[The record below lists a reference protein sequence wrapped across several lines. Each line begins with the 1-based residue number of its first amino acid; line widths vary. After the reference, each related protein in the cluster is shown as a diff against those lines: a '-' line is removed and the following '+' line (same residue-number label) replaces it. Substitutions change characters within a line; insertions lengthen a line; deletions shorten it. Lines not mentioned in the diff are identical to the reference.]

1 MQPQPSRRLAELGG
15 PSRSGSNSPAE
26 RPTKGT
32 TGGGWGT
39 SFVSREGSYTPSGA
53 AGGGSGGAGGS
64 GSGPGSPS
72 KKRVYGDRF
81 IPNRDGLDLATS
93 FSLLPGSNST
103 SGSSTP
109 TSAGRGKRKTANVDS
124 DAQTEEANKTFD
136 SLLRSELFG
145 PSSIDKIPL
154 LRSPSSVRT
163 SQYTAATSPG
173 RSPAGGPK
181 PLFNFTSPSRK
192 RIARGGGADGD
203 RGLDSPT
210 HERYSLSPVRQE
222 SQRLLMSPRKPVRQV
237 SKVPFKVLDA
247 PELADDYYLNL
258 VDWSSTN
265 VLGVGLGSSVYTWS
279 AQTSEVKKLCD
290 LADLDPPDSVTSL
303 SWVQRGTQVAVGT
316 KNGMVQIWDAQVG
329 RCIRKMSGHTARVGA
344 LAWNDHV
351 LTSGSHDRL
360 IYHRD
365 VRIKNHW
372 TNKLAVHRQ
381 EVCGLKWSDDN
392 QLASGGND
400 NKLFVFD
407 KMSETPLHRF
417 TDHVAA
423 VKAIAWNPHQHGVL
437 ASGGGTADQK
447 LRFWNTLTG
456 NLLQEVDTG
465 SQVCNM
471 LFSKNS
477 NELVTTHGF
486 SAGQAQ
492 NQVVIWRYPSMQQVA
507 QLAGH
512 TFRVLYLAC
521 SPDGQTIVTGAGDE
535 TLRFWNAFPKSKTE
549 RKAES
554 SVLSPFG
561 SIR

>member
-1 MQPQPSRRLAELGG
+1 MQSPHSDRRLRQLGG
-15 PSRSGSNSPAE
+15 TGEGGGGGGGGSRSASGSPAASPVKP
-26 RPTKGT
+26 RT
-32 TGGGWGT
+32 
-39 SFVSREGSYTPSGA
+39 REGSFGSSGA
-53 AGGGSGGAGGS
+53 AGGGD
-64 GSGPGSPS
+64 SGPGSPS

-81 IPNRDGLDLATS
+81 IPNREGIDLATS
-93 FSLLPGSNST
+93 FSLLSSSAST
-103 SGSSTP
+103 SRSSTP
-109 TSAGRGKRKTANVDS
+109 TSNGRGKRKTASVDS

-145 PSSIDKIPL
+145 PSSIDNIPL

-163 SQYTAATSPG
+163 SQYTGNTSPG
-173 RSPAGGPK
+173 RSPSSSK

-192 RIARGGGADGD
+192 RIARDPTGLD

-210 HERYSLSPVRQE
+210 HDRYSLSPVRQE

-237 SKVPFKVLDA
+237 SRVPFKVLDA
-247 PELADDYYLNL
+247 PDLADDYYLNL

-279 AQTSEVKKLCD
+279 AQTSEVTKLCD
-290 LADLDPPDSVTSL
+290 LAELDPPDSVTSL
-303 SWVQRGTQVAVGT
+303 AWVQRGNQVAVGT
-316 KNGMVQIWDAQVG
+316 KNGMVQIWDAQAQ

-365 VRIKNHW
+365 VRIKDHW
-372 TNKLAVHRQ
+372 THKLAVHRQ

-423 VKAIAWNPHQHGVL
+423 VKAIAWNPHQHGIL

-535 TLRFWNAFPKSKTE
+535 TLRFWSAFPKSKTE
-549 RKAES
+549 RKSES
-554 SVLSPFG
+554 GALSPFG

>member
-1 MQPQPSRRLAELGG
+1 MDSEFSRRARSATAGSSTSASAVAG
-15 PSRSGSNSPAE
+15 PSNDLRLPNKTRAREES
-26 RPTKGT
+26 
-32 TGGGWGT
+32 WGI
-39 SFVSREGSYTPSGA
+39 
-53 AGGGSGGAGGS
+53 GGAGFGAP
-64 GSGPGSPS
+64 GGAPGSPS
-72 KKRVYGDRF
+72 KKRIYGDRF
-81 IPNRDGLDLATS
+81 IPNREGLDIATS
-93 FSLLPGSNST
+93 FSLLPGSASSSN
-103 SGSSTP
+103 SSTP
-109 TSAGRGKRKTANVDS
+109 SSSQKGKRKATVADC
-124 DAQTEEANKTFD
+124 DAQTEEANRTFD
-136 SLLRSELFG
+136 SLLRTELFG
-145 PSSIDKIPL
+145 PSSFDATPL
-154 LRSPSSVRT
+154 LRSPSASRT
-163 SQYTAATSPG
+163 HTQYTASTSPQ
-173 RSPAGGPK
+173 
-181 PLFNFTSPSRK
+181 NSPSSSKPILNFSSPTRK
-192 RIARGGGADGD
+192 RITQEGTG

-210 HERYSLSPVRQE
+210 HERYSLSPVRHE
-222 SQRLLMSPRKPVRQV
+222 SQRLLLSPKKAIRQV
-237 SKVPFKVLDA
+237 SRVPFKVLDA

-290 LADLDPPDSVTSL
+290 LAENDPPDSITSI
-303 SWVQRGTQVAVGT
+303 SWVQRGNQVAVGT
-316 KNGMVQIWDAQVG
+316 KNGMIQIWDAQTG
-329 RCIRKMSGHTARVGA
+329 RFIRRMTGHTARVGA

-351 LTSGSHDRL
+351 LSSGSHDRL

-365 VRIKNHW
+365 VRIKDHW
-372 TNKLAVHRQ
+372 THKLAVHKQ
-381 EVCGLKWSDDN
+381 EVCGLKWSDDG

-417 TDHVAA
+417 TEHIAA
-423 VKAIAWNPHQHGVL
+423 VKAIAWNPHQHGIL

-456 NLLQEVDTG
+456 NLLQEIDTG

-507 QLAGH
+507 QLTGH
-512 TFRVLYLAC
+512 SYRVLYLAG

-535 TLRFWNAFPKSKTE
+535 TLRFWNAFPKGKVE
-549 RKAES
+549 RKADTS
-554 SVLSPFG
+554 SLSPFG
-561 SIR
+561 KIR

>member
-1 MQPQPSRRLAELGG
+1 MESELARRIRIATAGSGSSGG
-15 PSRSGSNSPAE
+15 PQAGPSSPRGSPSKT
-26 RPTKGT
+26 R
-32 TGGGWGT
+32 
-39 SFVSREGSYTPSGA
+39 SREDSF
-53 AGGGSGGAGGS
+53 GAGGS
-64 GSGPGSPS
+64 ALFGPGGPGSPS
-72 KKRVYGDRF
+72 KKRIYGDRF

-93 FSLLPGSNST
+93 FSLLPGSTSS

-109 TSAGRGKRKTANVDS
+109 SSTAKGKRKANTDC

-136 SLLRSELFG
+136 TLLRTELFG
-145 PSSIDKIPL
+145 PTSYETDTR
-154 LRSPSSVRT
+154 LRSPSSSRSHT
-163 SQYTAATSPG
+163 QYTASTSPNN
-173 RSPAGGPK
+173 SPSTSK

-192 RIARGGGADGD
+192 RVTREGAE

-210 HERYSLSPVRQE
+210 HERYSLSPVRHE
-222 SQRLLMSPRKPVRQV
+222 SQKLLLSPRKAIRQV
-237 SKVPFKVLDA
+237 SRVPFKVLDA

-258 VDWSSTN
+258 VDWSSSN

-290 LADLDPPDSVTSL
+290 LAEADPPDSITSIA
-303 SWVQRGTQVAVGT
+303 WVQRGTQVAVGT
-316 KNGMVQIWDAQVG
+316 KNGMIQIWDANTG
-329 RCIRKMSGHTARVGA
+329 RFIRKMSGHTARVGA

-360 IYHRD
+360 ICHRD
-365 VRIKNHW
+365 VRIKDHW
-372 TNKLAVHRQ
+372 THKLAVHRQ
-381 EVCGLKWSDDN
+381 EVCGLKWSDDG

-407 KMSETPLHRF
+407 KMNEQPLHRF
-417 TDHVAA
+417 TEHVAA
-423 VKAIAWNPHQHGVL
+423 VKAIAWNPHQHGIL

-471 LFSKNS
+471 LFSRNS

-492 NQVVIWRYPSMQQVA
+492 NQVVIWKYPSMQQVA
-507 QLAGH
+507 QLTGH
-512 TFRVLYLAC
+512 TFRVLYLAA

-535 TLRFWNAFPKSKTE
+535 TLRFWSAFPKGKVE
-549 RKAES
+549 RK
-554 SVLSPFG
+554 VDLSALNPLG
-561 SIR
+561 RIR

>member
-1 MQPQPSRRLAELGG
+1 M
-15 PSRSGSNSPAE
+15 SN
-26 RPTKGT
+26 
-32 TGGGWGT
+32 
-39 SFVSREGSYTPSGA
+39 
-53 AGGGSGGAGGS
+53 AG
-64 GSGPGSPS
+64 
-72 KKRVYGDRF
+72 RF
-81 IPNRDGLDLATS
+81 IPNREGIDLATS
-93 FSLLPGSNST
+93 YSLLPSSTST

-109 TSAGRGKRKTANVDS
+109 SSNHRSKRKTANVDS

-136 SLLRSELFG
+136 SLLRTELFG
-145 PSSIDKIPL
+145 PSSLDNIPL
-154 LRSPSSVRT
+154 LRSPSSART

-173 RSPAGGPK
+173 GGGGGHSPSHPK
-181 PLFNFTSPSRK
+181 ALFSFTSPTRK
-192 RIARGGGADGD
+192 RIARDPTVTD

-258 VDWSSTN
+258 VDWSSNN

-290 LADLDPPDSVTSL
+290 LAEADPPDSVTSL
-303 SWVQRGTQVAVGT
+303 AWVQRGNQVAVGT
-316 KNGMVQIWDAQVG
+316 KNGMIQIWDAQAG
-329 RCIRKMSGHTARVGA
+329 RCIRKMTGHTARVGA

-365 VRIKNHW
+365 VRIKDHW
-372 TNKLAVHRQ
+372 THKLAVHRQ

-417 TDHVAA
+417 TDHIAA
-423 VKAIAWNPHQHGVL
+423 VKAIAWNPHQHGIL

-456 NLLQEVDTG
+456 NLLQEVNTG

-492 NQVVIWRYPSMQQVA
+492 NQVVIWKYPSMQQVA

-512 TFRVLYLAC
+512 TFRPPMADADRTPDPNQVLYLAC

-535 TLRFWNAFPKSKTE
+535 TLRFWNAFPKGKTE
-549 RKAES
+549 RKIES
-554 SVLSPFG
+554 SILSPFG
-561 SIR
+561 GIR

>member
-1 MQPQPSRRLAELGG
+1 MESEFARRMRAATGSSGSAGSAQAG
-15 PSRSGSNSPAE
+15 PSSPRGSPGKT
-26 RPTKGT
+26 R
-32 TGGGWGT
+32 
-39 SFVSREGSYTPSGA
+39 SREDSFGL
-53 AGGGSGGAGGS
+53 GGSGLI
-64 GSGPGSPS
+64 GSPT

-81 IPNRDGLDLATS
+81 IPSRDGLDLATS
-93 FSLLPGSNST
+93 FSLLPGSAS
-103 SGSSTP
+103 SSYSSTP
-109 TSAGRGKRKTANVDS
+109 SSASKGKRRSNVDC

-136 SLLRSELFG
+136 SLLRTELFG
-145 PSSIDKIPL
+145 PSSFETDPR
-154 LRSPSSVRT
+154 LRSPSSSRSLT
-163 SQYTAATSPG
+163 QYTASTSPNN
-173 RSPAGGPK
+173 SPSGSK
-181 PLFNFTSPSRK
+181 PLFHFTSPSRK
-192 RIARGGGADGD
+192 TVKREGAE

-210 HERYSLSPVRQE
+210 HERYSLSPVRHE
-222 SQRLLMSPRKPVRQV
+222 SQKLLLSPKKAIRQV

-258 VDWSSTN
+258 VDWSSSN

-290 LADLDPPDSVTSL
+290 LSETDPPDSITSI
-303 SWVQRGTQVAVGT
+303 SWVQRGQQVAVGT
-316 KNGMVQIWDAQVG
+316 KNGMIQIWDAQAG

-351 LTSGSHDRL
+351 LSSGSHDRL

-365 VRIKNHW
+365 VRIKDHW
-372 TNKLAVHRQ
+372 THKLAVHKQ
-381 EVCGLKWSDDN
+381 EVCGLKWSADG

-407 KMSETPLHRF
+407 KMNEQPLHRF
-417 TDHVAA
+417 TEHIAA
-423 VKAIAWNPHQHGVL
+423 VKAIAWNPHQHGIL

-471 LFSKNS
+471 LFSRNS

-507 QLAGH
+507 QLTGH
-512 TFRVLYLAC
+512 TFRVLYLAS

-535 TLRFWNAFPKSKTE
+535 TLRFWNAFPKGKVE
-549 RKAES
+549 RKADTS
-554 SVLSPFG
+554 ALSPFG
-561 SIR
+561 QIR

>member
-1 MQPQPSRRLAELGG
+1 MQPQAGRWLSDVGG
-15 PSRSGSNSPAE
+15 GGGGGAPSRSASQSPAPS
-26 RPTKGT
+26 PTKG
-32 TGGGWGT
+32 W
-39 SFVSREGSYTPSGA
+39 SREGSQNGTGT
-53 AGGGSGGAGGS
+53 GGGGRSS
-64 GSGPGSPS
+64 GSGSPS

-93 FSLLPGSNST
+93 FALLPNSNST

-109 TSAGRGKRKTANVDS
+109 TSGGGGARGKRKTASVDA
-124 DAQTEEANKTFD
+124 DAATEEANKTFD

-145 PSSIDKIPL
+145 PSSIDNIPL
-154 LRSPSSVRT
+154 LRSPSSART
-163 SQYTAATSPG
+163 SQYTAITSPG
-173 RSPAGGPK
+173 RSPGSAK
-181 PLFNFTSPSRK
+181 PLFSFTSPSRK
-192 RIARGGGADGD
+192 RIARPPDLDALD

-222 SQRLLMSPRKPVRQV
+222 SQRLLQSPRKPIRQV

-290 LADLDPPDSVTSL
+290 LAELDPPDSVTSL

-329 RCIRKMSGHTARVGA
+329 RCIRKMTGHTARVGA
-344 LAWNDHV
+344 LAWNDHI

-372 TNKLAVHRQ
+372 VNKLAVHRQ

>member
-1 MQPQPSRRLAELGG
+1 MESELARRL
-15 PSRSGSNSPAE
+15 R
-26 RPTKGT
+26 TT
-32 TGGGWGT
+32 TGGSGSSGGPQAGPSSPRGSPSKT
-39 SFVSREGSYTPSGA
+39 RSREDSFGTGGGGPFG
-53 AGGGSGGAGGS
+53 AGGGS
-64 GSGPGSPS
+64 PT
-72 KKRVYGDRF
+72 KKRIYGDRF

-93 FSLLPGSNST
+93 FSLLPGST
-103 SGSSTP
+103 SSSSSSTP
-109 TSAGRGKRKTANVDS
+109 SSSSKGKRRATADG

-136 SLLRSELFG
+136 SLLRTELFG
-145 PSSIDKIPL
+145 PNSYETDPR
-154 LRSPSSVRT
+154 LRSPSSRSNT
-163 SQYTAATSPG
+163 QYTASTSPNN
-173 RSPAGGPK
+173 SPSSSK
-181 PLFNFTSPSRK
+181 PVFNFTSPSRK
-192 RIARGGGADGD
+192 RITREGAE

-210 HERYSLSPVRQE
+210 HERYSLSPVRHE
-222 SQRLLMSPRKPVRQV
+222 SQKLLLSPKKAIRQV

-258 VDWSSTN
+258 VDWSSSN

-290 LADLDPPDSVTSL
+290 LAEADPPDNITSI
-303 SWVQRGTQVAVGT
+303 SWVQKGTQVAVGT
-316 KNGMVQIWDAQVG
+316 KNGMIQIWDAQTG
-329 RCIRKMSGHTARVGA
+329 RFIRKMSGHSARVGA

-365 VRIKNHW
+365 VRIKDHW
-372 TNKLAVHRQ
+372 THKLAVHKQ
-381 EVCGLKWSDDN
+381 EVCGLKWSADG

-407 KMSETPLHRF
+407 KMNEQPLHRF
-417 TDHVAA
+417 TEHVAA
-423 VKAIAWNPHQHGVL
+423 VKAIAWNPHQHGIL

-471 LFSKNS
+471 LFSRNS

-492 NQVVIWRYPSMQQVA
+492 NQVVIWKYPTMQQVA
-507 QLAGH
+507 QLTGH
-512 TFRVLYLAC
+512 TYRVLYLAS

-535 TLRFWNAFPKSKTE
+535 TLRFWNAFPKSKVE
-549 RKAES
+549 RKADMS
-554 SVLSPFG
+554 ALSPFG
-561 SIR
+561 QIR

>member
-1 MQPQPSRRLAELGG
+1 MESSFTRRVRAATEGANINAAGIAGPSSPSKQRTREESWSSGSLFGGLLGG
-15 PSRSGSNSPAE
+15 APP
-26 RPTKGT
+26 
-32 TGGGWGT
+32 
-39 SFVSREGSYTPSGA
+39 
-53 AGGGSGGAGGS
+53 
-64 GSGPGSPS
+64 SPS

-81 IPNRDGLDLATS
+81 IPNRDGLDIATS
-93 FSLLPGSNST
+93 FSLLGSSNS
-103 SGSSTP
+103 SASS
-109 TSAGRGKRKTANVDS
+109 SAASSPHKGKRKATAEF
-124 DAQTEEANKTFD
+124 DAQTEEANRTFD
-136 SLLRSELFG
+136 SLLRTELFG
-145 PSSIDKIPL
+145 PASLDSDPR
-154 LRSPSSVRT
+154 LRSPSRAHSR
-163 SQYTAATSPG
+163 YTGSTSPQN
-173 RSPAGGPK
+173 SPTGK
-181 PLFNFTSPSRK
+181 TILNFSSPTRK
-192 RIARGGGADGD
+192 RVKETISE

-210 HERYSLSPVRQE
+210 HEKYSLSPVRHE
-222 SQRLLMSPRKPVRQV
+222 SQKLLLSPKKSIRQV
-237 SKVPFKVLDA
+237 SRVPFKVLDA

-290 LADLDPPDSVTSL
+290 LSDNNPPDSITSI
-303 SWVQRGTQVAVGT
+303 SWVQRGNQVAVGT
-316 KNGMVQIWDAQVG
+316 KSGMIQIWDAQTG
-329 RCIRKMSGHTARVGA
+329 RFIRRMSGHTARVGA
-344 LAWNDHV
+344 LAWNDHI
-351 LTSGSHDRL
+351 LSSGSHDRL
-360 IYHRD
+360 IFHRD
-365 VRIKNHW
+365 VRIKDHW
-372 TNKLAVHRQ
+372 THKLAVHKQ
-381 EVCGLKWSDDN
+381 EVCGLKWSDDG

-407 KMSETPLHRF
+407 KMNETPLHRF

-423 VKAIAWNPHQHGVL
+423 VKAIAWNPHQHGIL

-507 QLAGH
+507 QLTGH
-512 TFRVLYLAC
+512 SYRVLYLAG

-535 TLRFWNAFPKSKTE
+535 TLRFWSAFPKGKVE
-549 RKAES
+549 RKVDTS
-554 SVLSPFG
+554 QLSPFG
-561 SIR
+561 RIR